1 MSSDIPE
8 KEKRRTPLE
17 ATAAREQVP
26 IPMAS
31 PQNAALGDLEKIFR
45 EHHALVYRAAYR
57 ITGNAQD
64 AEDVLQTVFLRLV
77 RREDDTAPVG
87 SITAYLQRAAVNAA
101 LDLMRSRQRAR
112 SMPLEDV
119 EPILPEASSHSPD
132 RLYHSAELRDWLRR
146 TVARLSPMAAQVFA
160 LRFFEG
166 KENPEIAEILGTS
179 LGTVSVT
186 LSRARDRVEA
196 EFKAYWRT
204 KS

>member
-1 MSSDIPE
+1 MSSDNPE
-8 KEKRRTPLE
+8 KEKRRNPLE

-26 IPMAS
+26 IPMAT
-31 PQNAALGDLEKIFR
+31 PQNAPLGDLEKIFR

-57 ITGNAQD
+57 ITGNTED

-77 RREDDTAPVG
+77 RREDEAAAVG
-87 SITAYLQRAAVNAA
+87 SVKAYLQRAAVNAA

-119 EPILPEASSHSPD
+119 EPILPEDSSPSPD
-132 RLYHSAELRDWLRR
+132 RLHHSAELRDWLRH

-179 LGTVSVT
+179 LGTVAVT
-186 LSRARDRVEA
+186 LSRARDRVQA
-196 EFKAYWRT
+196 EFQAYWRT

>member
-1 MSSDIPE
+1 M
-8 KEKRRTPLE
+8 E
-17 ATAAREQVP
+17 ATAARDQVP

-31 PQNAALGDLEKIFR
+31 PQSVPLGDLEKVFR
-45 EHHALVYRAAYR
+45 EHHVLIYRAAYR
-57 ITGNAQD
+57 ITGNPQD

-77 RREDDTAPVG
+77 RREDAAAAVG
-87 SITAYLQRAAVNAA
+87 SITAYLWRAAVNAA

-119 EPILPEASSHSPD
+119 EPVLLDDSFHSPD
-132 RLYHSAELRDWLRR
+132 RLFDSAEMRDWLRR

-160 LRFFEG
+160 LRYFEDR
-166 KENPEIAEILGTS
+166 EVPEIAEIMGTS

-186 LSRARDRVEA
+186 LSRARDRVHT